1 MNKKN
6 SHNKKQSAQK
16 GSNPLPWVGSAILIL
31 GLAISAGFYWSSM
44 MTVQEVRFEGHQLV
58 SEEKLRE
65 VEVPTG
71 ISPDSLNVMNIITQ
85 FEEIPYVERAAIDVE
100 PNGNITIRISE
111 RQPIAMLVDG
121 SQEMYIDKEGIL
133 LPFTLGETVDVPL
146 LYGFRSKSP
155 GDTLKQS
162 RFKATEDFLT
172 ELQNRPVS
180 NATISE
186 VAWTENGIVAL
197 TNDNGVKVTFG
208 KDSFGTRLRNWE
220 AFYGKVI
227 KQKGMEQMRSIDLR
241 FEGQIVTREQ

>member
-1 MNKKN
+1 MSKKN

-16 GSNPLPWVGSAILIL
+16 GSNPLPWVAGAILIL

-71 ISPDSLNVMNIITQ
+71 ISPDSLNVMDIINQ
-85 FEEIPYVERAAIDVE
+85 FEEIPYVERAAVDVE
-100 PNGNITIRISE
+100 PNGNITIQISE
-111 RQPIAMLVDG
+111 RKPIAMLVDG
-121 SQEMYIDKEGIL
+121 NQEMYIDKEGIL
-133 LPFTLGETVDVPL
+133 LPFTLGEAVDVPL
-146 LYGFRSKSP
+146 LYGFRIGSP

-162 RFKATEDFLT
+162 QYRTAANFLT
-172 ELQNRPVS
+172 ELQNRSVS

-208 KDSFGTRLRNWE
+208 KSSFGTRFRNWE
-220 AFYGKVI
+220 AFYGEVI

>member
-1 MNKKN
+1 MSKKN
-6 SHNKKQSAQK
+6 SHNEEHSTQK
-16 GSNPLPWVGSAILIL
+16 RNNPLPWVGGAILIL

-44 MTVQEVRFEGHQLV
+44 MTVQEVRFEDHKLV

-85 FEEIPYVERAAIDVE
+85 FEEIPYVERAAVDVE

-121 SQEMYIDKEGIL
+121 NQEMYIDKEGTL

-162 RFKATEDFLT
+162 QFKAAADFLT

-186 VAWTENGIVAL
+186 VAWTDNGIVAL

-220 AFYGKVI
+220 AFYGEVI